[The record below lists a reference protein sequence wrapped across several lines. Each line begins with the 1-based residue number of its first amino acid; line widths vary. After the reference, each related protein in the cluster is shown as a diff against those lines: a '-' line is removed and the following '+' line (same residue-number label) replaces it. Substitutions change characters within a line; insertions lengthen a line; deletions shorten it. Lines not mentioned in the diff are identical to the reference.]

1 MLILMKFD
9 EKYASCNGSA
19 CYTKISKDILSCDLL
34 CTFLCRLN
42 YYIAVIIDECGMY
55 SK

>member
-1 MLILMKFD
+1 MLVLMKFD

-19 CYTKISKDILSCDLL
+19 CYTEISKDILSCDLL

-42 YYIAVIIDECGMY
+42 YY
-55 SK
+55 SSNN